1 MSQAS
6 SYLTIW
12 RYYPPYLT
20 NADRHSRPFDYAQT
34 AKHKTRLTND
44 FNDTNESKPEY
55 LFADR

>member
-6 SYLTIW
+6 SYLPIW

-20 NADRHSRPFDYAQT
+20 NVHRHSRSFDYAQT

-44 FNDTNESKPEY
+44 SNGTDESKPEY
-55 LFADR
+55 LIVDR